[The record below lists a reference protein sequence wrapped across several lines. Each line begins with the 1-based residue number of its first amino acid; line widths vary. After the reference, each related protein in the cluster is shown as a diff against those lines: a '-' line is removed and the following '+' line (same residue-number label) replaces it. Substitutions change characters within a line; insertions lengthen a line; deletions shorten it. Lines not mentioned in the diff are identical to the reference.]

1 MKDRGRGGRC
11 LTDGSWQTMGQE
23 EVCEDK
29 AGFLDGCQRLMETER
44 DVSDVTKMAG
54 TSRMSPISQDEVA
67 TAVKGLGESAT
78 GTDGITRRTMANI
91 PFGSLATHFN
101 LWMMA
106 ERLPEE
112 LIKGRSGVFIPK
124 ESGTQDPMKY
134 RPITIATV
142 VTRCFHKV
150 LADRVEDA
158 DDNPRQKGF
167 KTGDDAAANTTA
179 TDHTGG
185 EQKRAERAEAGI
197 HRCGQS
203 L

>member
-23 EVCEDK
+23 AVCEDK
-29 AGFLDGCQRLMETER
+29 AGFLDACQRLMETEG

-78 GTDGITRRTMANI
+78 GTDGITRRTLANI

-101 LWMMA
+101 LWIMA

-112 LIKGRSGVFIPK
+112 LIKGRSVH
-124 ESGTQDPMKY
+124 TQGKWHQNPMKY

-150 LADRVEDA
+150 LADRVADA

-167 KTGDDAAANTTA
+167 KTGDGVAANTTA

-185 EQKRAERAEAGI
+185 EQKRTERAEAGI